1 MQFEFNK
8 CAVLTMKRGQQVH
21 CEGIDLGDGVVIEE
35 EDEEGYK
42 YIGILERY
50 DICQE
55 KMKEKVQKVYY
66 KRVSAVLKSKLNG
79 GNVTNA
85 INIRAVATVRYG
97 AGIINWNKG
106 RLDKIDGQMLKLLNM
121 HRDLHPRSFVDL
133 LYITRAQRGRELLSF
148 KDCVE
153 LERSDLFDYAENNNK
168 ILLKT
173 ATEELQLKLMGRI
186 KIDDE
191 RIKIAKNKY

>member
-8 CAVLTMKRGQQVH
+8 CAVLKMKRGEQVH
-21 CEGIDLGDGVVIEE
+21 CEVIDLGDGVVIEE

-42 YIGILERY
+42 YIGILERD

-79 GNVTNA
+79 GNVINA

-106 RLDKIDGQMLKLLNM
+106 RLGKIDGQMRKLLNM

-133 LYITRAQRGRELLSF
+133 LYITRAQRGRGLLSF

-191 RIKIAKNKY
+191 RIKIGKNKY

>member
-8 CAVLTMKRGQQVH
+8 CAVLKMKRGEQVH
-21 CEGIDLGDGVVIEE
+21 CEVIDLGDGVVIEE

-42 YIGILERY
+42 YIGILERD

-79 GNVTNA
+79 ENVKNA

-106 RLDKIDGQMLKLLNM
+106 RLDKIDGQMRKLLNM

-191 RIKIAKNKY
+191 RIKIGKNKY

>member
-1 MQFEFNK
+1 
-8 CAVLTMKRGQQVH
+8 
-21 CEGIDLGDGVVIEE
+21 
-35 EDEEGYK
+35 
-42 YIGILERY
+42 
-50 DICQE
+50 
-55 KMKEKVQKVYY
+55 MKEKVQKVYY

-79 GNVTNA
+79 ENVTNA

-106 RLDKIDGQMLKLLNM
+106 RLDKIDGQMRKLLNM
-121 HRDLHPRSFVDL
+121 HRDLHPHSLVDL
-133 LYITRAQRGRELLSF
+133 FYIARAQRGRELLSF

-191 RIKIAKNKY
+191 RIKIGKNKY